1 MMIHL
6 IHPVHGAKIAY
17 VEAEAAMDEKNGWM
31 RVAQLET
38 VPEVS
43 TGIVPMDPYFK
54 AQLEEASTV
63 PVKRKPGRPK
73 KVA

>member
-1 MMIHL
+1 MIHL

-17 VEAEAAMDEKNGWM
+17 VEAEAVIDEKNGWM
-31 RVAQLET
+31 RVASLET
-38 VPEVS
+38 IPQVD

-54 AQLEEASTV
+54 AQHEGSTV
-63 PVKRKPGRPK
+63 EPVKRKPGRPK